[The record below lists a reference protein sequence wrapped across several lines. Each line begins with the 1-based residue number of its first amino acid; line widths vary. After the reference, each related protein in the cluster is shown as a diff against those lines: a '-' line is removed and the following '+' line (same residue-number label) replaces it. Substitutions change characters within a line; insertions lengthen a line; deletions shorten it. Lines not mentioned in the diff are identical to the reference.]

1 MKNLKT
7 ILFGAILLPS
17 LAFAQETKEFQ
28 LEGKAPAGLKKVFLT
43 YYDYN
48 TNDPVV
54 DSVKVV
60 GGKFSFKGEIEGASY
75 AGLYFRED
83 LNDFSRREPVKEF
96 WFHLNEG
103 KTIID
108 ASQGSKAKLVG
119 GSKFAEQY
127 IASEN
132 ELVQERELFKNTN
145 YYENVSK
152 IDSLQKDIQKIN
164 AQQEKI
170 ESTWNNTVAK
180 NRLEFIKKHPENTMS
195 LVYLEN
201 LANTNNPEY
210 DIKGM
215 FANLSEEIR
224 TSKRA
229 ERLLNTLRARALV
242 VGADAYDFEQNDVNG
257 KPVKLSDF
265 KGKYV
270 LIDFWASWCKPCRQE
285 NPNVVKAYQAYKDK
299 NFEILGVSLDSD
311 KNNWL
316 KAIKDDGLTWTNVSD
331 LKGWKNEVGELYAIK
346 AVPTNYLISPEG
358 KIIAKDLRGADLEK
372 FLAEKL

>member
-1 MKNLKT
+1 M
-7 ILFGAILLPS
+7 
-17 LAFAQETKEFQ
+17 
-28 LEGKAPAGLKKVFLT
+28 
-43 YYDYN
+43 
-48 TNDPVV
+48 
-54 DSVKVV
+54 
-60 GGKFSFKGEIEGASY
+60 
-75 AGLYFRED
+75 
-83 LNDFSRREPVKEF
+83 
-96 WFHLNEG
+96 
-103 KTIID
+103 
-108 ASQGSKAKLVG
+108 
-119 GSKFAEQY
+119 
-127 IASEN
+127 
-132 ELVQERELFKNTN
+132 
-145 YYENVSK
+145 
-152 IDSLQKDIQKIN
+152 
-164 AQQEKI
+164 
-170 ESTWNNTVAK
+170 
-180 NRLEFIKKHPENTMS
+180 
-195 LVYLEN
+195 
-201 LANTNNPEY
+201 
-210 DIKGM
+210 
-215 FANLSEEIR
+215 
-224 TSKRA
+224 
-229 ERLLNTLRARALV
+229 RARALV

>member
-1 MKNLKT
+1 MNIDQN
-7 ILFGAILLPS
+7 ILDRYLLGTCSAEEKQLVETWFAQLGDDDSIDTERIEKIVARIDNRIQPVTGNQEEPLAIDDYSEEPKKIKRFPILSMVASAAAILLVFGILFFQQFRNQEPQ
-17 LAFAQETKEFQ
+17 LADIAAPTGENSIIVFEDNTE
-28 LEGKAPAGLKKVFLT
+28 LELDKLKV
-43 YYDYN
+43 
-48 TNDPVV
+48 
-54 DSVKVV
+54 
-60 GGKFSFKGEIEGASY
+60 
-75 AGLYFRED
+75 
-83 LNDFSRREPVKEF
+83 
-96 WFHLNEG
+96 
-103 KTIID
+103 
-108 ASQGSKAKLVG
+108 
-119 GSKFAEQY
+119 
-127 IASEN
+127 
-132 ELVQERELFKNTN
+132 
-145 YYENVSK
+145 
-152 IDSLQKDIQKIN
+152 
-164 AQQEKI
+164 

-215 FANLSEEIR
+215 FANLSEEIK